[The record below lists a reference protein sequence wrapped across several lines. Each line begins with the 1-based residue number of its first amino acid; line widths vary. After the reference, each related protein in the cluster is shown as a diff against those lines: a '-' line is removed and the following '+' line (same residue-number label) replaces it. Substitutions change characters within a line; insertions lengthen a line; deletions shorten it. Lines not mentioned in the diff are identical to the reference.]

1 MIREMEKGKKGGSR
15 KKKLDRGEEEEEGD
29 EEEKKGKRKRN
40 ETKRDTRAFP
50 DSMLVGWLG
59 WFVFFLSFLAIF
71 YFLIP
76 SHGCEYVSAGI
87 SDIFPF
93 YVHYYYIRGNAYCVR
108 VVVAYPSS
116 SFSVCLDTNAK

>member
-50 DSMLVGWLG
+50 DSMLVGM
-59 WFVFFLSFLAIF
+59 VCFLSFF
-71 YFLIP
+71 PCYFL
-76 SHGCEYVSAGI
+76 
-87 SDIFPF
+87 FF
-93 YVHYYYIRGNAYCVR
+93 NT
-108 VVVAYPSS
+108 
-116 SFSVCLDTNAK
+116 FSWV